1 MIKIILALLI
11 APLVFGT
18 GNAALAHS
26 SGRAFL
32 LLLPTQNYIIGGA
45 LVVALSF
52 VVVGLVPA
60 LGFQSIERNRWRLC
74 SLPDWSAKGPSLF
87 ASAFLVGLIV
97 AGYVGTP
104 APLHNPLPQVLW
116 SLWWVGFAFIHALF
130 GNIWAVVNPW
140 QGLYWLLTRL
150 PILSA
155 WRKQPPLRY
164 PDRASYWPAIALF
177 VAFAWYELIYPAP
190 DQPQLSGPT
199 L

>member
-11 APLVFGT
+11 ALLVFGT
-18 GNAALAHS
+18 GSAALAHS

-74 SLPDWSAKGPSLF
+74 RLPDWGAKGPTLL
-87 ASAFLVGLIV
+87 ASAFVIGLIV
-97 AGYVGTP
+97 AGYIGTP
-104 APLHNPLPQVLW
+104 APLRNPLPQVLW
-116 SLWWVGFAFIHALF
+116 SLWWVGFAFFHALF

-155 WRKQPPLRY
+155 WQKQPPLLY
-164 PDRASYWPAIALF
+164 PDRAGYWPAIALF

-190 DQPQLSGPT
+190 DQPHLSGPI
-199 L
+199 